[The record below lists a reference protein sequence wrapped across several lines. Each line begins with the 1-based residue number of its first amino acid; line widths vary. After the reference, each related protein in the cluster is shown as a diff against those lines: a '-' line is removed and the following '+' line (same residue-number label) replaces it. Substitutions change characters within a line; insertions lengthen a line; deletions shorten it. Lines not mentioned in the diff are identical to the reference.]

1 MATSVSEDCCY
12 GNECVSV
19 CAAAND
25 LQSPYT
31 CPVRVIMCMSVYCSA
46 CLYTIVY
53 VCKPKSSIKL
63 LLIAILAKI
72 SLL

>member
-31 CPVRVIMCMSVYCSA
+31 CLVRVIMCMSVYYSA
-46 CLYTIVY
+46 LVHAC
-53 VCKPKSSIKL
+53 
-63 LLIAILAKI
+63 IL
-72 SLL
+72 